1 MKAILT
7 FFIFFISTYTQAQ
20 YAKYVVELTDKKGT
34 SYSLSNPIDF
44 LAQESIERKRKFK
57 IPIDSTDLPVSKDY
71 LDSIRSTGK
80 VEILNTSKWLNQV
93 LISTTDEDEIIRI
106 TQFPFVK
113 KRTPLSNKAL
123 KKNSNL
129 LRENIQDAGGNRTEL
144 EAEENLLNYGNTSS
158 QVTIHEGEYLHNKG
172 YQGQGLKIA
181 IFDGGFLRY
190 QTNVAFDSIRRNG
203 QIKMTWDFVARNSL
217 VNEDN
222 FHGSYCLSI
231 LAANIP
237 GTYVGSAPQ
246 ASYYLFRTEDVGS
259 EYPIEEQNWIAAAEM
274 ADSIGVDM
282 ISSSLGYS
290 TFDDE
295 SLDHNYEDLNGKTT
309 LISRAAAI
317 AAKKGII
324 VMTSAGNEG
333 ADDWKYIAA
342 PADAEGILSVGAVN
356 ISKQVADFSSYG
368 PAYDGRI
375 KPEIASVGWNTYL
388 INSLG
393 RVIRSSGTSYS
404 NPNIAGLIACL
415 WQAFP
420 EFSSNEIIEEV
431 KKSADRYTTPDT
443 RTGYGLPNMK
453 IAYDALVKE
462 REVRKTML
470 LLKPERIKVFPIP
483 FKDNCALLYNSTKN
497 GKLDIQIFTIEGK
510 WIRGL
515 SFIVNEN
522 ELHNFTIDNLG
533 SLSSGQYI
541 LKYHDPIGE
550 GIIRLVK

>member
-7 FFIFFISTYTQAQ
+7 FFIFFVSTYTQAQ

-44 LAQESIERKRKFK
+44 LSQESIERKRKFK

-93 LISTTDEDEIIRI
+93 LISTTDEEAIIKI
-106 TQFPFVK
+106 TQFPFIK
-113 KRTPLSNKAL
+113 KRTPLANKAF

-129 LRENIQDAGGNRTEL
+129 IRENIQDAGGNQTEL

-190 QTNVAFDSIRRNG
+190 QTNIAFDSIRRNG

-222 FHGSYCLSI
+222 YHGAYCLSI

-237 GTYVGSAPQ
+237 GTYVGTAPK

-282 ISSSLGYS
+282 ISASLGYS

-356 ISKQVADFSSYG
+356 ISKQIADFSSYG

-404 NPNIAGLIACL
+404 TPNIAGLIACL

-431 KKSADRYTTPDT
+431 KRSADRYTTPDT

-462 REVRKTML
+462 REVRKTKI

-483 FKDNCALLYNSTKN
+483 FKDNCSLLYNSTSN
-497 GKLDIQIFTIEGK
+497 GKLDIEIFTIDGK

-515 SFIVNEN
+515 SFVVNEN
-522 ELHNFTIDNLG
+522 ELHSFTIDNLG
-533 SLSSGQYI
+533 GLSSGQYM
-541 LKYHDPIGE
+541 LKYHDSIGE

>member
-1 MKAILT
+1 MKSTLT
-7 FFIFFISTYTQAQ
+7 FLIFFVCTYAEAQ
-20 YAKYVVELTDKKGT
+20 YTKYVVELTDKKGT
-34 SYSLSNPIDF
+34 AYSLNNSIAF
-44 LAQESIERKRKFK
+44 LSQESIDRKRKFK
-57 IPIDSTDLPVSKDY
+57 ISIDSLDLPVSEDY
-71 LDSIRSTGK
+71 LDSIRSIGG
-80 VEILNTSKWLNQV
+80 VEIINTSKWLNQV
-93 LISTTDEDEIIRI
+93 LISTTDEDAIIRI

-123 KKNSNL
+123 KKNNNL
-129 LRENIQDAGGNRTEL
+129 IRDNIQDVSGNYEEL
-144 EAEENLLNYGNTSS
+144 ETEENILNYGNTSA

-172 YQGQGLKIA
+172 YQGQGIKIA

-190 QTNVAFDSIRRNG
+190 QTNLAFDSIRRNG

-222 FHGSYCLSI
+222 YHGAYCLSI
-231 LAANIP
+231 LAGNIP
-237 GTYVGSAPQ
+237 GTYVGTAPQ
-246 ASYYLFRTEDVGS
+246 ASYCLFRTEDVES

-295 SLDHNYEDLNGKTT
+295 SLDHSYEDLNGKTT
-309 LISRAAAI
+309 LISRAATI

-333 ADDWKYIAA
+333 ADDWRYISA
-342 PADAEGILSVGAVN
+342 PADAEGILSVGAVD
-356 ISKQVADFSSYG
+356 ISKQIADFSSYG
-368 PAYDGRI
+368 PSFDGRI
-375 KPEIASVGWNTYL
+375 KPEIASVGWGTYL

-393 RVIRSSGTSYS
+393 RVTRSNGTSYS
-404 NPNIAGLIACL
+404 TPNIAGLIACL

-420 EFSSNEIIEEV
+420 EFSSNEIIEVIKE
-431 KKSADRYTTPDT
+431 SADRYTTPDV

-453 IAYDALVKE
+453 IAYDELVKE
-462 REVRKTML
+462 REVRKTKL
-470 LLKPERIKVFPIP
+470 LLKSERIKIFPIP
-483 FKDNCALLYNSTKN
+483 FKDICSLLYNSTSN
-497 GKLDIQIFTIEGK
+497 GKLDIQIFTIDGR

-515 SFIVNEN
+515 SFVVNEN
-522 ELHNFTIDNLG
+522 ELHSFTIDNLG
-533 SLSSGQYI
+533 SLSSGQYM
-541 LKYHDPIGE
+541 LKYRDSIGE